1 MEQKIN
7 PDMLVLAREF
17 RGLTQTQLAQKARL
31 SQPKITRLESGLSN
45 ELTDDEIQRLAE
57 ALEFPFEFFF
67 QKEDRIGYG
76 SSAYFYRKKA
86 KLTAAD
92 RKRIHAI
99 VNMIRINMKRLL
111 QNVDI
116 KPKRNL
122 PRLPLDEYGGSPSNV
137 AHALRGFWRLPEGP
151 ITNLTG
157 IMESAGIIVVVCPFG
172 TRAMDATSLWLS
184 ESPPMVF
191 INEDIPGDRWRFTL
205 AHELAHLIMHDGAP
219 YEAMEDEAD
228 NFASEFLVPEGEIKA
243 QFRRRRKLKLSDFAD
258 LKPYWKVSMGMLIKK
273 ALDLG
278 FITDVQR
285 RYFYLNMNQ
294 NGNRALEE
302 PVPVSREEPQNH
314 KNLINYYQNEMK
326 YSRDDFMKFL
336 GFAKN
341 QDLELHPVS
350 FSSGISVHRPRLQL
364 IQ

>member
-7 PDMLVLAREF
+7 PDMLVLARELREF
-17 RGLTQTQLAQKARL
+17 TQSQLAAKTSL

-45 ELTDDEIQRLAE
+45 ELTCEEISRLAE
-57 ALEFPFEFFF
+57 ALEFPIAFFF
-67 QKEDRIGYG
+67 QKEEMIGYG

-99 VNMIRINMKRLL
+99 VNILRINVKRLL

-116 KPKRNL
+116 KPKRSL
-122 PRLPLDEYGGSPSNV
+122 PSLPLEEYGGSPSNV

-157 IMESAGIIVVVCPFG
+157 IMESAGIIIIVCQFG
-172 TRAMDATSLWLS
+172 TRAMDATSLWLA
-184 ESPPMVF
+184 ELPPMIF
-191 INEDIPGDRWRFTL
+191 INEDVPGDRWRFTL

-228 NFASEFLVPEGEIKA
+228 IFASEFLVPEVEIKA
-243 QFRRRRKLKLSDFAD
+243 QFKRRGKLNLADFAD
-258 LKPYWKVSMGMLIKK
+258 LKPYWKVSIGMLITK
-273 ALDLG
+273 ALHMG

-285 RYFYLNMNQ
+285 RYFYLNLNK
-294 NGNRALEE
+294 NGCRAIDE
-302 PVPVSREEPQNH
+302 PVPIPREEPQNH
-314 KNLINYYQNEMK
+314 KNLMSYYQKEME
-326 YSRDDFMKFL
+326 YSADDFLQFFL
-336 GFAKN
+336 FTKN

-350 FSSGISVHRPRLQL
+350 FLSLDSVRPRLQL
-364 IQ
+364 IR